1 MVSQL
6 ERSSARKRL
15 TALCSDVIIDLVQNN
30 TTSRTSRKKV
40 SEEYLS
46 ASRIALGVSVEALTK
61 QQIPLGLTE
70 GGRVLSLF
78 NADLDVI
85 ITARDKSTR
94 SPTLKSLCDFIDEK
108 RNVISEED
116 LGGVSELFSGHQ
128 AVWENGDAKLVH
140 NPQRRGAG
148 KIYTPFDVTD
158 FMCTSITKNLI
169 SKAETL
175 EQLLELNVLDPA
187 VGSGAFC
194 SQFVRKLWE
203 RARRKW
209 RLTDEGDFR
218 IQVCEGMIHAC
229 DIDDE
234 ALQLA
239 RVVMWITSGCP
250 KSGVRLNFS
259 LCDSLGAGSC
269 SNIEEWINHTGL
281 DCKSGYAAV
290 FGNPPYVRVK
300 PESLPNFTV
309 NKSRNLYAAF
319 TELSVNLLNESGL
332 FCFIVPQSIVGAKET
347 QPLRDFLFKK
357 DAEIRFQVFDSV
369 PDFLFD
375 QGKIESNTNT
385 NINQRTAII
394 TLNQNKR
401 KAIYTSPLLRWR
413 RREERNDLFK
423 SLRQIRISKSDLHN
437 GTIPMLENKEDLHLY
452 RVLRQQKHTISNVV
466 TKDTGRI
473 LHVPKAIRYF
483 ISAVPI
489 DLERPN
495 TILLRVESEY
505 YDVVHATLN
514 SNLFYWWWRVN
525 GNGFQV
531 EKKDILS
538 FPLLPIN
545 LKLAATYSKQLDG
558 ALDKCRVF
566 KRNAGKDIPNI
577 NYNYRQDIL
586 QDIDT
591 GLLQSIDMRPHSRVF
606 GCKTNSLKGKMDA
619 LRGYIPPPSP
629 SSDGGT

>member
-15 TALCSDVIIDLVQNN
+15 TALCSDVIIDIIQNN

-40 SEEYLS
+40 SAAYLS

-61 QQIPLGLTE
+61 QEIPLGLTDR
-70 GGRVLSLF
+70 GRVLSLF
-78 NADLDVI
+78 NTDLDAIVA
-85 ITARDKSTR
+85 ARNVNTR
-94 SPTLKSLCDFIDEK
+94 RPTLKLLCDFIHAN
-108 RNVISEED
+108 RNAISEED
-116 LGGVSELFSGHQ
+116 LGGVSELFSGHKAIWKKGVIQ
-128 AVWENGDAKLVH
+128 LVH

-148 KIYTPFDVTD
+148 KIYTPYDVTD
-158 FMCTSITKNLI
+158 FMCASIAKNLI
-169 SKAETL
+169 SKAENL
-175 EQLLELNVLDPA
+175 EQLLVFNVLNPA

-194 SQFVRKLWE
+194 SQLVRKLWKM
-203 RARRKW
+203 ARRKW
-209 RLTDEGDFR
+209 KLTDEDDFR

-239 RVVMWITSGCP
+239 RVVMWITAGCP
-250 KSGVRLNFS
+250 NVGITLNFS
-259 LCDSLGAGSC
+259 LCDSLGAGPC
-269 SNIEEWINHTGL
+269 SNVDEWIKHTGL

-347 QPLRDFLFKK
+347 QPLRDFLLKE

-437 GTIPMLENKEDLHLY
+437 GTIPMLKNKDDLKLF
-452 RVLRQQKHTISNVV
+452 RVLKKRKRTISDVI
-466 TKDTGRI
+466 DDESGRI
-473 LHVPKAIRYF
+473 LYIPKAIRYF
-483 ISAVPI
+483 LSAFPI
-489 DLERPN
+489 DLKRKNIIPLKVEQSHYE
-495 TILLRVESEY
+495 TI
-505 YDVVHATLN
+505 HATLN

-538 FPLLPIN
+538 FPILPVDS
-545 LKLAATYSKQLDG
+545 KLAATYSKQLDG

-591 GLLQSIDMRPHSRVF
+591 ALLESIGFQPHSRIF

-619 LRGYIPPPSP
+619 LRGYITPPPP

>member
-15 TALCSDVIIDLVQNN
+15 TALCSDVIIDIIQNN

-40 SEEYLS
+40 SEAYLS

-61 QQIPLGLTE
+61 QQIPLGLTDI
-70 GGRVLSLF
+70 GCVLSLF
-78 NADLDVI
+78 NIDLDAI
-85 ITARDKSTR
+85 ITARDESTR

-128 AVWENGDAKLVH
+128 AVWENGRVQLVH

-158 FMCTSITKNLI
+158 FMCTSIAKNLI
-169 SKAETL
+169 SKVETL
-175 EQLLELNVLDPA
+175 EQLLEFNVLDPA

-194 SQFVRKLWE
+194 SQFVRKLWKI
-203 RARRKW
+203 ARRKW

-218 IQVCEGMIHAC
+218 IQVCEKMIHAC

-234 ALQLA
+234 ALQLG

-250 KSGVRLNFS
+250 DSDVHLNFS
-259 LCDSLGAGSC
+259 LCDSLGAGPC
-269 SNIEEWINHTGL
+269 SNVDEWIKHTGL

-347 QPLRDFLFKK
+347 QSLRDFLLKR
-357 DAEIRFQVFDSV
+357 DAEIRFQIFDSV

-437 GTIPMLENKEDLHLY
+437 GTIPMLKNKDDLKLF
-452 RVLRQQKHTISNVV
+452 RVLKKQKRTISDVV

-505 YDVVHATLN
+505 YHVVHATLN

-531 EKKDILS
+531 EKKDIMS
-538 FPLLPIN
+538 FPILPVDS
-545 LKLAATYSKQLDG
+545 KLAATYSKQLDG

-586 QDIDT
+586 QDIDIA
-591 GLLQSIDMRPHSRVF
+591 LLESIGFQPHSRIF

-619 LRGYIPPPSP
+619 LRGYIPPPPP